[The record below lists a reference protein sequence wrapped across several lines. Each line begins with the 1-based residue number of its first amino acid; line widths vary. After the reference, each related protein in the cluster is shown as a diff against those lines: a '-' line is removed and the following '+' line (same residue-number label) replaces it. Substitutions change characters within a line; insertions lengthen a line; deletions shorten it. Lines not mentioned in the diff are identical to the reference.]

1 MFLIFDSSFS
11 STHSIFL
18 THPNSAFLAYV
29 RQLKQDLIR
38 DTERKERRA
47 VEAKMEVDLVAEDS
61 DVGVAVTVAAND
73 YVDVDVDMD
82 VAVGTD
88 MDVGID
94 EELVEV
100 VSVPPEITVTADS
113 ALQERLSISVPP
125 DDAERALLH
134 QIAKER
140 GEELED
146 RESELDEEEAYGDL
160 VPIAPAVPVV
170 VAPVADS
177 STSAEVDDAEQA
189 LLRQIA
195 RERGEEW
202 EDRESEL
209 DEDEAF
215 GDLVAAVPAAPM
227 VIAPVAGPSTSV
239 PRRGGRCKFFIS
251 FEYSLTI
258 SDACH

>member
-1 MFLIFDSSFS
+1 MSISLNFLVLDFDLSFS
-11 STHSIFL
+11 SNHPIFL

-38 DTERKERRA
+38 ATERKERRA
-47 VEAKMEVDLVAEDS
+47 VEARMEVDLVAEDS
-61 DVGVAVTVAAND
+61 DVGVAVAVSADTNVEMD
-73 YVDVDVDMD
+73 LDVDVGMDMD
-82 VAVGTD
+82 MGI
-88 MDVGID
+88 GID
-94 EELVEV
+94 EEV
-100 VSVPPEITVTADS
+100 VGIASVPPEVIVAADS
-113 ALQERLSISVPP
+113 ALQERLTISVHS

-134 QIAKER
+134 QIARER

-160 VPIAPAVPVV
+160 VRIAPAVPAV
-170 VAPVADS
+170 VAPVAGP

-209 DEDEAF
+209 DEDDAF
-215 GDLVAAVPAAPM
+215 GDLVAAVPVAPI

-239 PRRGGRCKFFIS
+239 PRRGGRCKFLILF
-251 FEYSLTI
+251 L
-258 SDACH
+258 